1 MAPTFRHGKKV
12 AVFVDQF
19 HFSDQFN
26 EFTVSAS
33 MDAAETTTFRNDDK
47 TYIVG
52 LRDVT
57 VSLGGLFAS
66 SGSSGVGAS
75 TDIDSAAEFFDDAL
89 GGSTRV
95 TVTILPDSTAVGARA
110 LLMTG
115 DPVAWDVSAPASGV
129 VNTALEIQ
137 GSQGYRGGRVLRFQ
151 VASTST
157 GSQAA
162 VDSGLT
168 NGGTTGGGVGHL
180 HVTSVSSTFGSAT
193 FKIQHSTSGSTWADL
208 ITFTATTGRTFQRS
222 TVAGTIKEQVRSTLS
237 SYTSAGTSDTIT
249 ASIAF
254 ARQGGA
260 NRK

>member
-1 MAPTFRHGKKV
+1 MAPTFRHGKKT
-12 AVFVDQF
+12 AVLIDQF
-19 HFSDQFN
+19 HFSEYLND
-26 EFTVSAS
+26 FTVAAS
-33 MDAAETTTFRNDDK
+33 MDAAETTTFRKDDK

-57 VSLGGLFAS
+57 VSLSGLFAS
-66 SGSSGVGAS
+66 SGSSGAGAS
-75 TDIDSAAEFFDDAL
+75 TNIDSVAEFFDDAL
-89 GGSTRV
+89 GGTTKV
-95 TVTILPDSTAVGARA
+95 AVTILPDSTAVGARA

-115 DPVAWDVSAPASGV
+115 DPVAWDVSAPVNDV
-129 VNTALEIQ
+129 VSCEVELQ

-180 HVTSVSSTFGSAT
+180 HVTAVASTFGSAT

-208 ITFTATTGRTFQRS
+208 ITFTAATARTFQRS
-222 TVAGTIKEQVRSTLS
+222 TVAGTIKEQLRSTLS
-237 SYTSAGTSDTIT
+237 SYTSAGAADTIT
-249 ASIAF
+249 ASVAF
-254 ARQGGA
+254 ARNSGT
-260 NRK
+260 RK